1 MYEITVYSA
10 FYSFWALMNTYLI
23 IPNFSALQIP
33 SDNNMLQA
41 SIILIQYSR
50 RAFHYTV
57 TSHNPPT
64 SMALT
69 EHQTDDS
76 ETEEKRRMREPET
89 RRGGGGER
97 RNGAC
102 L

>member
-1 MYEITVYSA
+1 MYEITVYGG
-10 FYSFWALMNTYLI
+10 FLALMSGSFI

-41 SIILIQYSR
+41 SIILIQYGR

-69 EHQTDDS
+69 EHQTHDS
-76 ETEEKRRMREPET
+76 ETEQVRRMREPGM
-89 RRGGGGER
+89 RRRAGGRGV
-97 RNGAC
+97 RNGVC